1 MHLVP
6 NAAPPEHLAPVLQFT
21 PERILDRLV
30 DVLLGA
36 DEILHMLAQHDAAGL
51 RSIESHV
58 RQALD
63 ATDAALRAL
72 TD

>member
-1 MHLVP
+1 MHLVHSAVP
-6 NAAPPEHLAPVLQFT
+6 ADYLAPVRQFSH
-21 PERILDRLV
+21 ERILDRLV

-36 DEILHMLAQHDAAGL
+36 DEVLGMLVQDDAADL
-51 RSIESHV
+51 RWIEPHV
-58 RQALD
+58 RQAFD